1 MRENNEKGVILVVDD
16 EKEVTMSLE
25 GFFATLGYDMLTAL
39 DGEEALKVIDSIKN
53 LDLILLDVRM
63 PGVDGIQIL
72 KHLRKTGSKAK
83 VIIMTAYDNEV
94 KQEVEK
100 IGIDGFFAK
109 PIDLSKLI
117 DRIRYVIE
125 NSDKNTRA
133 YPTEETTV
141 PASKKTPKARLLFI
155 EPSIEMHAFTSAL
168 FNNPDFCSGE
178 YEKKALYYGIDS
190 LSGII
195 LNELMSYQPDIV
207 LINDYAMSEGDIL
220 NMIDLFR
227 SIKIQPAEIIIH
239 GLFARSSIFETQLK
253 IKKVKR
259 CIQNTMN
266 NQQLIEMNKKLI
278 DCVDKECLERGLVKK
293 EE

>member
-1 MRENNEKGVILVVDD
+1 MNGNDEKGVILVVDD
-16 EKEVTMSLE
+16 EKEVTMSLK

-39 DGEEALKVIDSIKN
+39 DGKEALNVINSIKN

-72 KHLRKTGSKAK
+72 KHMRKHNSKTK

-117 DRIRYVIE
+117 DRIRYVME
-125 NSDKNTRA
+125 NSGKETRV
-133 YPTEETTV
+133 YPTKEKEG
-141 PASKKTPKARLLFI
+141 PISKKTPKAKLLFI
-155 EPSIEMHAFTSAL
+155 EPSVEMHAFTSAL
-168 FNNPDFCSGE
+168 FNNTDFCSGE
-178 YEKKALYYGIDS
+178 YERKAIYFGIDD
-190 LSGII
+190 LSGRI
-195 LNELMSYQPDIV
+195 LNELMTYQPDIV

-220 NMIDLFR
+220 NMIGL
-227 SIKIQPAEIIIH
+227 IKNVKIQPEEIIIH
-239 GLFARSSIFETQLK
+239 GLFGRSSIFETQLR

-259 CIQNTMN
+259 CIQNIMN
-266 NQQLIEMNKKLI
+266 HEQLIEMNKKLI
-278 DCVDKECLERGLVKK
+278 DFVDNECIEHGLVKK
-293 EE
+293 

>member
-1 MRENNEKGVILVVDD
+1 MNGNDEKGIILVVDD
-16 EKEVTMSLE
+16 EKEVTMSLK

-39 DGEEALKVIDSIKN
+39 NGKEALNVIDSIKSI
-53 LDLILLDVRM
+53 DLILLDVKM

-72 KHLRKTGSKAK
+72 KHLRKNNSKAK

-125 NSDKNTRA
+125 NSGKDTRA
-133 YPTEETTV
+133 YPTKEKEEKI
-141 PASKKTPKARLLFI
+141 SKKTPKAKLLFI
-155 EPSIEMHAFTSAL
+155 EPSVEMHAFTSSL
-168 FNNPDFCSGE
+168 FNNRDFCSGE
-178 YEKKALYYGIDS
+178 YEKRAMYCDIDD

-195 LNELMSYQPDIV
+195 LNELMEFQPDIV
-207 LINDYAMSEGDIL
+207 LINDYAMSKGDIL
-220 NMIDLFR
+220 NMIDLIR
-227 SIKIQPAEIIIH
+227 SIKIQPEEIIIH
-239 GLFARSSIFETQLK
+239 SLFARSSIFETQLK

-259 CIQNTMN
+259 CIQNTMDHE
-266 NQQLIEMNKKLI
+266 QLIEMNKKLI
-278 DCVDKECLERGLVKK
+278 DFVDNECIEHGLVRK
-293 EE
+293 